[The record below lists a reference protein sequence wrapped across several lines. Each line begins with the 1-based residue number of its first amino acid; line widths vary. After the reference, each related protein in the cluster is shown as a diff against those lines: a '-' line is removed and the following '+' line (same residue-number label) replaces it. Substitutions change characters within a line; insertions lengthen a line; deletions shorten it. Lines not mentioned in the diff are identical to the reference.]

1 MCGAL
6 VYHWK
11 VVIPFADNG
20 LLPQLTDVMQRVLLA
35 SGVLF
40 FDLLEVD
47 RVIGQSQREQAKQL
61 SHGFQGSIE
70 HATCSKAADT
80 ARILQEIGDRTSD
93 VDYAIHVLLAAG
105 MSTPTLRSVA
115 RAGVDISGAGYTEM
129 AFPCLDLGPF
139 LIHGLLLVLRGVLLH
154 RCYRWIPC
162 LVSLCARL
170 VLLFSLW
177 RSARDERCF
186 ILKMMAKMVALMQII
201 ILPTVT
207 VLQLTASEMDCVFY
221 AITIFIMLAHIITV
235 GFACLG
241 MQRLANLPFAGPCML
256 QLFLG
261 RGHCC
266 VASAAGA
273 VPVYSPSV
281 SAVEHESHMYSSS
294 SDDSSEQLG

>member
-1 MCGAL
+1 MYLWCPYITYFESDF
-6 VYHWK
+6 VYMFW
-11 VVIPFADNG
+11 
-20 LLPQLTDVMQRVLLA
+20 LLNWP
-35 SGVLF
+35 
-40 FDLLEVD
+40 
-47 RVIGQSQREQAKQL
+47 AK
-61 SHGFQGSIE
+61 
-70 HATCSKAADT
+70 
-80 ARILQEIGDRTSD
+80 

-177 RSARDERCF
+177 RSARDETCF

-235 GFACLG
+235 GFACLV
-241 MQRLANLPFAGPCML
+241 LASST
-256 QLFLG
+256 LFGLTL
-261 RGHCC
+261 HIL
-266 VASAAGA
+266 
-273 VPVYSPSV
+273 
-281 SAVEHESHMYSSS
+281 H
-294 SDDSSEQLG
+294 Q